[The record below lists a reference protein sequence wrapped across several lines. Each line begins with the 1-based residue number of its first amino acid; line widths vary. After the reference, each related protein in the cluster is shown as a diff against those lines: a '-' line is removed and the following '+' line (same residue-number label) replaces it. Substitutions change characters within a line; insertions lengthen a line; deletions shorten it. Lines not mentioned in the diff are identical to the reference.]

1 MPKSVGAN
9 CVRPRNFKTHT
20 KQPSFAK
27 SIIRQ
32 QARACHKPIIRLQA
46 DACRETTGLPYG
58 YIVIFTLKSVGANC
72 VRPRNLHKTAVLH
85 KLIDPLQADAC
96 HKPNICQ
103 RVLPAAKPIIRR
115 GAFPARQKGTIE
127 MKHRTLTLIAILT
140 LTLIFSALCLSA
152 CGGESPKPIKLA
164 DIEDIN
170 KIYAGSYTPPVT
182 IPLSDYVNE
191 NGCQVVYYITT
202 SDASVAS
209 ATAENGTLTVNFH
222 KADASADIAVSVK
235 TGDTE
240 AFALN
245 FKVNTKS
252 ISKIAC
258 IGDSLTYGHTWTNQ
272 AYPVFLSEMVD
283 DYGWEVKNFGLNGAS
298 ITGTNPNLYLKY
310 TEQKQYTDSLDY
322 DADVVVIMLGTNDS
336 KDWKAA
342 EPNFESWYIELIE
355 SYQEKNP
362 DVEII
367 LVTAPP
373 TLENNKFN
381 LPNNVIKEKVCP
393 IQRDVAEELGLPM
406 IDFRQICEEYKGG
419 YESLLRTDAAF
430 DGVHLSFDGAVLLA
444 DLIRDE
450 ILKL

>member
-1 MPKSVGAN
+1 
-9 CVRPRNFKTHT
+9 
-20 KQPSFAK
+20 
-27 SIIRQ
+27 
-32 QARACHKPIIRLQA
+32 
-46 DACRETTGLPYG
+46 
-58 YIVIFTLKSVGANC
+58 
-72 VRPRNLHKTAVLH
+72 
-85 KLIDPLQADAC
+85 
-96 HKPNICQ
+96 
-103 RVLPAAKPIIRR
+103 
-115 GAFPARQKGTIE
+115 